1 MEKYL
6 HVKAINERLASIQ
19 KKILLKPDNP
29 FFSKGYTR
37 VLEILLSNISPGQTI
52 RLVFPALM
60 NAADDVEYIVNIVV
74 FMELELLSR
83 ISILFNNTA
92 RHELSTKT
100 SALMSI
106 PSDST
111 NPEEDNI
118 EKKCEKLRTWSLED
132 QKRFFSTR
140 MREYVRISSEITLA
154 LLDE

>member
-6 HVKAINERLASIQ
+6 HVRAINERFESIQ
-19 KKILLKPDNP
+19 KKIVLKSDNP

-83 ISILFNNTA
+83 ISILFNKTA

-100 SALMSI
+100 KALMSI

-118 EKKCEKLRTWSLED
+118 EKKCKKLRTWSLED